1 MKKLI
6 LVRHAK
12 SSWADSSLT
21 DLNRPLNSRGKR
33 DAPFM
38 AKLVREKGVVPDL
51 ILSSP
56 AKRALLTAKVFADE
70 LNYPAKNIQ
79 LVSEIY
85 EAFYDEI
92 MEALHDVE
100 DVVNTLMIFGHN
112 PGFTDFTNFVSD
124 SYIENIPTCGVV
136 GLELKEESWN
146 KVKEDSFRL
155 LFFEYPKK
163 YLE

>member
-6 LVRHAK
+6 IVRHAK
-12 SSWADSSLT
+12 SSWADTSLT
-21 DLNRPLNSRGKR
+21 DINRPLNSRGKR

-38 AKLVREKGVVPDL
+38 AKLIREKGISPDL

-70 LNYPAKNIQ
+70 LIYPAKDIQ

-85 EAFYDEI
+85 EAFYEEI
-92 MEALHDVE
+92 IEVLHDVKDE
-100 DVVNTLMIFGHN
+100 INTLMIFGHN

-124 SYIENIPTCGVV
+124 SYIENIPTCGIV

-155 LFFEYPKK
+155 LFLEYPKK
-163 YLE
+163 YSD

>member
-12 SSWADSSLT
+12 SSWADTSLT
-21 DLNRPLNSRGKR
+21 DINRPLNSRGKR

-38 AKLVREKGVVPDL
+38 AKLIREKGISPDL

-70 LNYPAKNIQ
+70 LIYPAKDIQ

-85 EAFYDEI
+85 EAFYEEI
-92 MEALHDVE
+92 IEVLHDVKDE
-100 DVVNTLMIFGHN
+100 INTLMIFGHN

-124 SYIENIPTCGVV
+124 SYIENIPTCGIV

-155 LFFEYPKK
+155 LFLEYPKK
-163 YLE
+163 YSD